1 MTEYNVSATLKIFME
16 DSEKMDS
23 IKEEMEKIAKVQ
35 RFWEEEVGFG
45 IKALK
50 VSILMND
57 SEGGMDE
64 FEEKVAQI
72 EGVSQIEVEEVGR
85 I

>member
-1 MTEYNVSATLKIFME
+1 MIEYNVSATLKIFVE
-16 DSEKMDS
+16 DPEKIEP
-23 IKEEMEKIAKVQ
+23 IKSEMEKIAKVQ
-35 RFWEEEVGFG
+35 KFWEEEVGFG

-50 VSILMND
+50 ASVLMND

-64 FEEKVAQI
+64 FEEKVAEI
-72 EGVSQIEVEEVGR
+72 EGVSQVEVEEVGR